1 MSYTLTAVDTS
12 IDFMQDSIDDAA
24 IVNNGVV
31 YTGDQMTVL
40 GSISAG
46 DETVINSFV
55 VGGQLAFAKES
66 KMDTVKGNTSSLIN
80 GGFAYSAK
88 TFPLILDSRS
98 NYIGIQT
105 FGGFPYNIQTIN
117 QDDVINVADQ
127 TAYDLFVAAG
137 LTRYRYIKDG
147 ESDLIISVRDATT
160 IVAVNAI
167 VDSRV

>member
-66 KMDTVKGNTSSLIN
+66 KMDTVKGNTATLIN
-80 GGFAYSAK
+80 GGFTYSAK